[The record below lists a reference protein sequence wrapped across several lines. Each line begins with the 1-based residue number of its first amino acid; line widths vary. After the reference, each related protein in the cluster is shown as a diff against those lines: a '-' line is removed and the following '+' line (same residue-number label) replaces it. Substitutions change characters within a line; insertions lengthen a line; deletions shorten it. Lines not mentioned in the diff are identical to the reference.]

1 MDIIKAS
8 GEKQKFSKKK
18 LSQSLKRAGAQPSL
32 AERVSKKITKEIS
45 SGTSTREI
53 LKQAT
58 SYLKKEN
65 PILAA
70 RYSLKKAIMELGP
83 TGFPFE
89 RYVAEILKQHGY
101 NTKLRKIAKGYCVD
115 HEIDV
120 IAEKEKKNHMIECKF
135 HNSRGSHSDVKVA
148 LYVHA
153 RFLDVKSAWE
163 QKPGRKYFF
172 HQVWLV
178 TNTRCTSEA
187 IRYAKCVGLK
197 IISWRYPR
205 NESLEY
211 LIEKKG
217 LYPVTILLSLTRDAK
232 EKLVER
238 QLVLVRD
245 LLKHSTSNLV
255 KMTGIKSN
263 IIKRLQ
269 EEAKNLQ
276 RSQKKNYG

>member
-18 LSQSLKRAGAQPSL
+18 LYQSLKRAGAQLSL
-32 AERVSKKITKEIS
+32 AERVSKEITKKISPGTSTKEI
-45 SGTSTREI
+45 
-53 LKQAT
+53 LNQAT
-58 SYLKKEN
+58 FYLKKEN
-65 PILAA
+65 PLLAA
-70 RYSLKKAIMELGP
+70 RYSLKKAIMEMGP

-89 RYVAEILKQHGY
+89 SYIAEILKQYGY
-101 NTKLRKIAKGYCVD
+101 NTKVRKIAKGYCVD

-120 IAEKEKKNHMIECKF
+120 VAEKEKKNFMIECKF

-153 RFLDVKSAWE
+153 RFLDVKNAWE
-163 QKPGRKYFF
+163 QEPNNKYFF
-172 HQVWLV
+172 HEAWLA

-217 LYPVTILLSLTRDAK
+217 LYPMTVLLSLTRDAK
-232 EKLVER
+232 EKLAEK
-238 QLVLVRD
+238 QLVLAND
-245 LLKHSTSNLV
+245 LLKYSTSNLV
-255 KMTGIKSN
+255 KMTGLKSN

-276 RSQKKNYG
+276 RPKKKNYE